1 MKSKNNPVLNS
12 LVDDLIKEKRPIW
25 KRLAKELSRS
35 RRMRVEVNLSKI
47 DHYGQEGA
55 TIIVPGIVLGSG
67 TISKK
72 GMTVAAFRFSA
83 SAKKL
88 IREAQGNVL
97 TIENLKKSNPE
108 GKGVMIL
115 K

>member
-12 LVDDLIKEKRPIW
+12 LVDDLIKEKRAIW

-47 DHYGQEGA
+47 DHYAQEGS
-55 TIIVPGIVLGSG
+55 TIVVPGIVLGSG

-108 GKGVMIL
+108 GKGIMIL